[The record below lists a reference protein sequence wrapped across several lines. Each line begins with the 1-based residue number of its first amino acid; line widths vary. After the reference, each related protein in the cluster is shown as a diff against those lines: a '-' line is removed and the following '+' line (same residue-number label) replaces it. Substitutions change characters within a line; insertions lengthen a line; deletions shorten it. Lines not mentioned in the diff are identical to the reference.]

1 MQIKSGDNEKN
12 EENNPKI
19 NVIFEDSKDLN
30 NKGLML
36 VGGGKDSY
44 ASLNLMNQLSIEFD
58 IL

>member
-1 MQIKSGDNEKN
+1 LQIKSGDNEKN